1 MARGR
6 GRRGR
11 AGWRARAA
19 AAVLLAVL
27 AGGLWLWW
35 DMRHW
40 RPDEAAYPDQGV
52 EVAAADGIVN
62 FRTLRALGASFAYL
76 DASDGASGQDPA
88 LGGNLAAARAAGLQV
103 GAVHRFDP
111 CTMADGQSANFVTMV
126 PRDPTLLPPA
136 IELARTAGDCPERVG
151 DAAVESELMTLINQI
166 EMHAGKPVILKIDP
180 GFEDRYRL
188 AGTLERNLWLTRTR
202 FEPTYAGRPWL
213 LWTANTALQT
223 EAAEQPLRWI
233 VARP

>member
-35 DMRHW
+35 GMRHW

-52 EVAAADGIVN
+52 EVAAADGVVN

-126 PRDPTLLPPA
+126 PRDPSLLPPA